1 MMHYECQ
8 HCSRPIKKPYPS
20 KKYCSVGCR
29 DNNRRERVEEQE
41 RAFWNS
47 IQPLAISPEVSQ
59 DLSQLAEPT
68 RAGVL
73 IRSAAPA
80 GAVGYRVGCRRV
92 GAETYSVHWFPTDQQ
107 RKTRL
112 FQLEPIEP
120 PLDIP
125 CPAEY
130 IVVYFDAAGN
140 PFDVP
145 RFKLHLRT
153 RAIGILWSEGDRA
166 LRLDRMHR

>member
-1 MMHYECQ
+1 MMHYDCQ
-8 HCSRPIKKPYPS
+8 HCNRPIKKPYPS

-47 IQPLAISPEVSQ
+47 IQPLAISPDLSQ
-59 DLSQLAEPT
+59 DLSQMAAPT

-92 GAETYSVHWFPTDQQ
+92 GAETYTVHWFPTDQQ

>member
-1 MMHYECQ
+1 MHYDCQ
-8 HCSRPIKKPYPS
+8 HCNRPIKKPYPS

-47 IQPLAISPEVSQ
+47 IQPLAISPDVSQ
-59 DLSQLAEPT
+59 DLSQMAEPA

-80 GAVGYRVGCRRV
+80 GAVGYRVGCRRG
-92 GAETYSVHWFPTDQQ
+92 GAETYTVHWFPTDEQ
-107 RKTRL
+107 RKTRM

-153 RAIGILWSEGDRA
+153 RAIGILWSDGDRA